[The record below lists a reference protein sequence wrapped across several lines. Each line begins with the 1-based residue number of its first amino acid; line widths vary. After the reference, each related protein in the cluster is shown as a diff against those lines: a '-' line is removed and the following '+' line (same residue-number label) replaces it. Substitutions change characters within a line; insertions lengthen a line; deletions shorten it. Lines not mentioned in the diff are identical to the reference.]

1 VVICYDDPVSI
12 TLDGVRKSFRGTP
25 VLDIRRLEIP
35 KGAQWI
41 ITGSSGSGKTT
52 FLNLVSGILTPDAG
66 SITVSGTDITR
77 LSEPD
82 RDRFRAAKIGIVFQ
96 TFNLLQG
103 FTALENVLLGMLFAD
118 RVDPDRAGALL
129 DRVGLKEKRDQNPD
143 ALSVGQQQ
151 RVAIARALAN
161 KPEILL
167 ADEPTGNLDPK
178 TGETIIEL
186 LKEMCGENGTT
197 LLCVTHQPQV
207 MQSFKDVTDLTCLSG
222 K

>member
-1 VVICYDDPVSI
+1 VSI
-12 TLDGVRKSFRGTP
+12 ALNGVRKSFNGTP
-25 VLDIRRLEIP
+25 VLAIDRLEIP

-52 FLNLVSGILTPDAG
+52 FLNLVSGILAPDAG
-66 SITVSGTDITR
+66 TVTVAGTEITR
-77 LSEPD
+77 LGEAA
-82 RDRFRAAKIGIVFQ
+82 RDRFRAEKIGVVFQ

-118 RVDPDRAGALL
+118 RVDRARAEALL
-129 DRVGLKEKRDQNPD
+129 ERVGLKEKRDQTPD

-151 RVAIARALAN
+151 RVAIARAVAN
-161 KPEILL
+161 QPEILL

-178 TGETIIEL
+178 TGESIIGL
-186 LKEMCGENGTT
+186 LKEVCGENGTT
-197 LLCVTHQPQV
+197 LVCVTHQPQV

-222 K
+222 KSS

>member
-1 VVICYDDPVSI
+1 MGI
-12 TLDGVRKSFRGTP
+12 LLEGVRKSYRGTT
-25 VLDIRRLEIP
+25 VISIDRLDIP
-35 KGAQWI
+35 GGAQWI
-41 ITGSSGSGKTT
+41 ITGQSGSGKTT

-77 LSEPD
+77 LREPA
-82 RDRFRAAKIGIVFQ
+82 RDRFRAERIGVVFQ

-103 FTALENVLLGMLFAD
+103 FSARENVLLGMLFAGQ
-118 RVDPDRAGALL
+118 VDPARADALL
-129 DRVGLKEKRDQNPD
+129 DRVGLGGKRHENPD

-178 TGETIIEL
+178 TGESVIEL
-186 LKEMCGENGTT
+186 LKEVCRENGTT

-207 MQSFKDVTDLTCLSG
+207 MASFKDVTDLSCLSG

>member
-1 VVICYDDPVSI
+1 MSI
-12 TLDGVRKSFRGTP
+12 ALHGVRKAFKGNP
-25 VLDIRRLEIP
+25 VLSIDRLDIP

-41 ITGSSGSGKTT
+41 ITGASGSGKST

-66 SITVSGTDITR
+66 SIAVAGTDITK
-77 LSEPD
+77 LPEAA
-82 RDRFRAAKIGIVFQ
+82 RDRFRAEKIGFVFQ

-103 FTALENVLLGMLFAD
+103 FSALENVLLGMLFAD
-118 RVDPDRAGALL
+118 RVDPARAEALL
-129 DRVGLKEKRDQNPD
+129 DRVGLKDKRDQNPD

-161 KPEILL
+161 KPEVLL

-178 TGETIIEL
+178 TGESIIGL
-186 LKEMCGENGTT
+186 LKEVCGENGTT

-207 MQSFKDVTDLTCLSG
+207 MQSFKDVTDLSCLSG

>member
-1 VVICYDDPVSI
+1 VSI
-12 TLDGVRKSFRGTP
+12 VLEGVRKSYRG
-25 VLDIRRLEIP
+25 VLVLSIDRLLVP

-41 ITGSSGSGKTT
+41 ITGESGSGKTT
-52 FLNLVSGILTPDAG
+52 FLNLVSGILTPDSG
-66 SITVSGTDITR
+66 SITISGTDITR
-77 LSEPD
+77 LPEAA
-82 RDRFRAAKIGIVFQ
+82 RDRFRAEKIGFVFQ

-103 FTALENVLLGMLFAD
+103 FSARENVLLGMLFAD
-118 RVDPDRAGALL
+118 RVDPARADLLL
-129 DRVGLKEKRDQNPD
+129 DRVGLADKRGQNPD

-161 KPEILL
+161 RPEILL

-178 TGETIIEL
+178 TGESIIEL
-186 LKEMCGENGTT
+186 LKEVCRENGTT

-207 MQSFKDVTDLTCLSG
+207 MASFKDVTDLSCLTG